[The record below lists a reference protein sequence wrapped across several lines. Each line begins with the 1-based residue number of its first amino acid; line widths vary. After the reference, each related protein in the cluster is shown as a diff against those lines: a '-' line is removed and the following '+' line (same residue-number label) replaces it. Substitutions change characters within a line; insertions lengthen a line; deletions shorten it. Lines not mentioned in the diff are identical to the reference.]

1 MRYEINKMKYLVQY
15 ETSSYLCFISQHSL
29 FLSSIFRF
37 FFSPLLLNIYTLAWN
52 IYYLKI
58 KFWYI
63 KINLIIIYKLKDNF
77 GERG

>member
-37 FFSPLLLNIYTLAWN
+37 FFSPLLLNIYTLRE
-52 IYYLKI
+52 IYITLK
-58 KFWYI
+58 
-63 KINLIIIYKLKDNF
+63 
-77 GERG
+77 